1 MTEGGPDRPAFAF
14 VGRTYEVAGE
24 GVTEVGARILDGKR
38 LAQVAEA
45 AIAEEA
51 ARVIPTAGMSP
62 GLAAVL
68 VGEDPPSVLY
78 VRRKAEACA
87 RVGFRSEIFQLP
99 ARATQE
105 EVLEVIDT
113 LNARS
118 DIHGILVQQPMPSQI
133 DRGAV
138 FTRVD
143 ARKDV
148 DGLGPA
154 NLAALVAGAAGTRPA
169 TPLGVMALIREAGV
183 DPAGRE
189 AVVVGRSLLVGR
201 PVALLL
207 LAAHATVTICH
218 TRTPDLA
225 VHTRRADILVA
236 AAGRPGLITGAMVK
250 PGSVVIDVGINRVQN
265 RLVGDVDRATVE
277 PVAGALT
284 PVPGGVGPMTIAM
297 LLRNTWEAYR
307 AQRLLG

>member
-1 MTEGGPDRPAFAF
+1 M
-14 VGRTYEVAGE
+14 
-24 GVTEVGARILDGKR
+24 
-38 LAQVAEA
+38 
-45 AIAEEA
+45 
-51 ARVIPTAGMSP
+51 
-62 GLAAVL
+62 
-68 VGEDPPSVLY
+68 
-78 VRRKAEACA
+78 
-87 RVGFRSEIFQLP
+87 
-99 ARATQE
+99 
-105 EVLEVIDT
+105 
-113 LNARS
+113 
-118 DIHGILVQQPMPSQI
+118 
-133 DRGAV
+133 
-138 FTRVD
+138 
-143 ARKDV
+143 
-148 DGLGPA
+148 
-154 NLAALVAGAAGTRPA
+154 
-169 TPLGVMALIREAGV
+169 
-183 DPAGRE
+183 
-189 AVVVGRSLLVGR
+189 VGRSLLVGR

-297 LLRNTWEAYR
+297 LLQNTWEAFR